1 MVITV
6 NCLLMENKSLH
17 LKPIQF
23 CLGSIPNGLH
33 ATDSKAV
40 SLKVNVHDFSV
51 DCNASDKSDIL
62 DIHNH

>member
-51 DCNASDKSDIL
+51 DSNASDKSDIL
-62 DIHNH
+62 DIRNH